1 MHKPVRKVRRLK
13 RLTIYDVLRYLAVI
27 ILAVFSALPLVY
39 LISSAFKPL
48 DEILRFP
55 PVFLTRKPTMQNFR
69 KLLVVLGSSTVP
81 FTRYIFNS
89 LLVTVCTVGASVV
102 LCSMAAYGLA
112 KHKPFGA
119 RFVMNLVL
127 TGLMFSPYVTQ
138 IPNYKTILSLGLD
151 NSYWALILPKVAVAY
166 NVFLVER
173 FASQVPDAIIE
184 AARIDGARERTVFWS
199 IVMPMLKPAWA
210 TLIVFTFVSSWNDAF
225 SPLVFI
231 HSQAMK
237 TLPLAMQTISGGT
250 GTSDLGRMGATM
262 AAAMITTLPTIIL
275 FCFMQRKVIDTM
287 AFSGIKA

>member
-1 MHKPVRKVRRLK
+1 MTV
-13 RLTIYDVLRYLAVI
+13 YDVLMYLFVGT
-27 ILAVFSALPLVY
+27 LALFAALPLVY

-55 PVFLTRKPTMQNFR
+55 PVFLTRKPTGDNFR
-69 KLLVVLGSSTVP
+69 KLLGVLGSSTVP

-89 LLVTVCTVGASVV
+89 FLVTVCTVFLSVII
-102 LCSMAAYGLA
+102 CSMGAYGLA

-119 RFVMNLVL
+119 GAIMSLVL

-151 NSYWALILPKVAVAY
+151 NSYLALILPKVAVAY
-166 NVFLVER
+166 NVFLMER
-173 FASQVPDAIIE
+173 FASQIPDAIIE
-184 AARIDGARERTVFWS
+184 AARMDGACERTVFAH
-199 IVMPMLKPAWA
+199 IVMPMLRPAWA

-225 SPLVFI
+225 SPLIFI

-250 GTSDLGRMGATM
+250 GTSDLGRMGASM
-262 AAAMITTLPTIIL
+262 AAAMITVLPTIIL
-275 FCFMQRKVIDTM
+275 FCIMQRKVIDTM